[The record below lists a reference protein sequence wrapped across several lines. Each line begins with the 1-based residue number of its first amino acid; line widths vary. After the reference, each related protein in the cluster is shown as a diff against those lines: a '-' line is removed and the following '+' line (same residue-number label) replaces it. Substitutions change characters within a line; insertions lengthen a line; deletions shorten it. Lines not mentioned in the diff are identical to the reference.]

1 MKKFFSEFKE
11 FAIKGN
17 ALDLAIGVII
27 GAAFKA
33 IVDSIVNDII
43 MPFVG
48 ILMGGKDF
56 SALSF
61 KIGEAQIKYGSLIQ
75 TAVNFLIVAFC
86 LFLLVKFVNKLKSGF
101 AAKQEAEEKAEEAPA
116 AKSDEVVL
124 LEQIR
129 DSLNNLKQQ

>member
-43 MPFVG
+43 MPFMG
-48 ILMGGKDF
+48 ILLGGKDF
-56 SALSF
+56 SGMAFNYETSRCYDFIGIKGKDIALYHRDEEMFETYAETTFRFDDTKTYHF
-61 KIGEAQIKYGSLIQ
+61 KIE
-75 TAVNFLIVAFC
+75 
-86 LFLLVKFVNKLKSGF
+86 VKNGF
-101 AAKQEAEEKAEEAPA
+101 IT
-116 AKSDEVVL
+116 S
-124 LEQIR
+124 I
-129 DSLNNLKQQ
+129 S

>member
-43 MPFVG
+43 MPFIG
-48 ILMGGKDF
+48 ILLGGKDF
-56 SALSF
+56 SGMAF
-61 KIGEAQIKYGSLIQ
+61 KIGEAEIKYGSLIQ

-86 LFLLVKFVNKLKSGF
+86 LFLLVKFVNKLKDGF
-101 AAKQEAEEKAEEAPA
+101 AKKEEKVVEEPAEPV
-116 AKSDEVVL
+116 KSEEVIL

-129 DSLNNLKQQ
+129 DALQNK

>member
-1 MKKFFSEFKE
+1 MKKFISEFKE

-43 MPFVG
+43 MPFMG
-48 ILMGGKDF
+48 MLMGGKDF
-56 SALSF
+56 SALAF
-61 KIGEAQIKYGSLIQ
+61 KIGEAEIKYGSLIQ
-75 TAVNFLIVAFC
+75 TAVNFFIVAFC
-86 LFLLVKFVNKLKSGF
+86 LFLLVKFVNKLKDGF
-101 AAKQEAEEKAEEAPA
+101 AAKKEEIKEEAPA
-116 AKSDEVVL
+116 PKSEEVIL

-129 DSLNNLKQQ
+129 DALQK

>member
-11 FAIKGN
+11 FAVKGN

-33 IVDSIVNDII
+33 IVDSLVNDII

-56 SALSF
+56 TNLLF
-61 KIGEAQIKYGSLIQ
+61 KIGDAEIKYGSLIQ

-86 LFLLVKFVNKLKSGF
+86 LFLLVKFVNRIKDINNKEEI
-101 AAKQEAEEKAEEAPA
+101 QPEEKTVKSAE
-116 AKSDEVVL
+116 VML
-124 LEQIR
+124 LEEIR
-129 DSLNNLKQQ
+129 DTLKNINN